1 MKKFIAVFLLFLF
14 SQVEANAV
22 EDSLSFDFYDC
33 SKNVSTVY
41 FNQSESGLESNF
53 VFSDANLSL
62 YIQKALDQNYSI
74 KIAKDRIAQYQN
86 LAKGVNSARLP
97 QLSVS
102 PQANA
107 QRNMSTSSGNFT
119 ETGFYNL
126 PVQLSWELDIWG
138 KNSLKYKSAKLN
150 TFAKEQE
157 LNMTKLTVI
166 TDLSVSYYNLVLT
179 DYLISNT
186 QERIKNLE
194 ETITLKNS
202 LYKNGIIN
210 FDDIYLV
217 KNEYSQTIEEL
228 CQYNNQQKIF
238 AHQIYVLTGEIPKN
252 TEELAR
258 STISD
263 LKIPTTLSLKNSE
276 MLMFSRPDVMIAK
289 SELDKAHID
298 VKVAQREFLPS
309 LYLNE
314 LIGLSSLNFLDLF
327 NWYSRIYQFGGQL
340 AADLYTGGY
349 KMSNLNYNREILR
362 EKLHNYY
369 SVEDS
374 VIEVANGNL
383 DEDIDV
389 PEIDLLKELTVSIKK
404 MVKRLKNQIVRLS
417 QLEQYKTNF
426 LQNITHEIKTP
437 ITAINSAIELLETKN
452 SLDENDRECFD
463 IIRFQT
469 KSINKLVNDILALS
483 EIEIEKTNED
493 KNFAKINLNALVERA
508 IAYMSFSD
516 TKINFIQN
524 EKVEIYANEELLM
537 TAISNLLSNAI
548 RYSESDKID
557 VVLTK
562 NGSVVELSVTD
573 FGVGIAEEHLGHIF
587 ERFYRV
593 DKNRS
598 RKLGGS
604 GLGLA
609 IVKNIVELRNGTISA
624 ESTVGKGTKFL
635 MKFST

>member
-1 MKKFIAVFLLFLF
+1 MKKFIVVFLLFLF

-22 EDSLSFDFYDC
+22 EDSLSFDFYDW

-150 TFAKEQE
+150 TFAKRQE
-157 LNMTKLTVI
+157 LNMAKLTVI

-228 CQYNNQQKIF
+228 CQYKNQQEIF

-314 LIGLSSLNFLDLF
+314 LIGLSSLNFSDLF

-369 SVEDS
+369 SV
-374 VIEVANGNL
+374 
-383 DEDIDV
+383 
-389 PEIDLLKELTVSIKK
+389 LLNSIKETQD
-404 MVKRLKNQIVRLS
+404 VLATFDNDYQSYLS
-417 QLEQYKTNF
+417 YQKILSDSERY
-426 LQNITHEIKTP
+426 QNISSSRFKNG
-437 ITAINSAIELLETKN
+437 ITSRIDYLAAERQVYINSKYLNIYTSKV
-452 SLDENDRECFD
+452 
-463 IIRFQT
+463 
-469 KSINKLVNDILALS
+469 LVD
-483 EIEIEKTNED
+483 
-493 KNFAKINLNALVERA
+493 FVNLNKCLGR
-508 IAYMSFSD
+508 
-516 TKINFIQN
+516 
-524 EKVEIYANEELLM
+524 
-537 TAISNLLSNAI
+537 ISN
-548 RYSESDKID
+548 
-557 VVLTK
+557 
-562 NGSVVELSVTD
+562 
-573 FGVGIAEEHLGHIF
+573 
-587 ERFYRV
+587 
-593 DKNRS
+593 
-598 RKLGGS
+598 
-604 GLGLA
+604 
-609 IVKNIVELRNGTISA
+609 
-624 ESTVGKGTKFL
+624 
-635 MKFST
+635 

>member
-22 EDSLSFDFYDC
+22 EDSLSFDFYDW

-452 SLDENDRECFD
+452 SLDENDREC
-463 IIRFQT
+463 
-469 KSINKLVNDILALS
+469 
-483 EIEIEKTNED
+483 
-493 KNFAKINLNALVERA
+493 
-508 IAYMSFSD
+508 
-516 TKINFIQN
+516 
-524 EKVEIYANEELLM
+524 
-537 TAISNLLSNAI
+537 
-548 RYSESDKID
+548 
-557 VVLTK
+557 
-562 NGSVVELSVTD
+562 
-573 FGVGIAEEHLGHIF
+573 
-587 ERFYRV
+587 
-593 DKNRS
+593 
-598 RKLGGS
+598 
-604 GLGLA
+604 
-609 IVKNIVELRNGTISA
+609 
-624 ESTVGKGTKFL
+624 
-635 MKFST
+635 